1 MIVRMRGRFSVKQG
15 GTAGI
20 FPVPATVGLLRDR
33 IFCFFQ
39 EERYVYIGK
48 ELAPRRLK
56 KFLVRAPGTMR
67 RSCGKFRREK
77 RQKEPHFGMKKEN
90 KEIRM
95 VY

>member
-67 RSCGKFRREK
+67 RNCGKFRREK